1 MTVDDPFRQLI
12 ELQRSINLPKPID
25 FDEQARAAA
34 QTAQS
39 ILDADPG
46 LGPMEVVYIARD
58 EDVLDQRYLIVLFQ
72 GEKGFLIDRTAGRTM
87 MIELDDRGLSGDER
101 LEAKLAS
108 AKAARTKAKL
118 SKVYVVR

>member
-1 MTVDDPFRQLI
+1 MTVDDPLRQLI

-72 GEKGFLIDRTAGRTM
+72 GEKGFL
-87 MIELDDRGLSGDER
+87 
-101 LEAKLAS
+101 
-108 AKAARTKAKL
+108 
-118 SKVYVVR
+118 